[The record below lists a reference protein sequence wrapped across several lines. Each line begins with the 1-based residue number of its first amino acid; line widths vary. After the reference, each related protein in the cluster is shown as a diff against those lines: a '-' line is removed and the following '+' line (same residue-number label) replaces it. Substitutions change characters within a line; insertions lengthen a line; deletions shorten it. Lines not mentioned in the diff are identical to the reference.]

1 MTFPP
6 ATKPKQ
12 QGQPQVVGNDTTRNV
27 TCTTIGALA
36 AFPPTCYFPAFQL
49 HSYSGGSRHGN
60 TCNSFNELLAPK
72 VLTGYRRPMITIL
85 SIPSHPLHP
94 HM

>member
-6 ATKPKQ
+6 ATKPKH

-49 HSYSGGSRHGN
+49 HRYSG
-60 TCNSFNELLAPK
+60 
-72 VLTGYRRPMITIL
+72 
-85 SIPSHPLHP
+85 
-94 HM
+94 